1 MQNLPYGILRAC
13 ASGAQTP
20 RLMRRPPD
28 WAKTIH
34 GGREASAAS
43 RNARPLGFDLRI
55 PVLRR
60 SVLEFSPDK
69 RRTYE
74 YGVTRTLCASPTGA

>member
-1 MQNLPYGILRAC
+1 
-13 ASGAQTP
+13 
-20 RLMRRPPD
+20 MRRPPD

-55 PVLRR
+55 PVL
-60 SVLEFSPDK
+60 
-69 RRTYE
+69 
-74 YGVTRTLCASPTGA
+74 